1 MLKFPQQQR
10 GNSKDSTANNDN
22 KQAIGSENQDA
33 NLGVGGVHAVGVERV
48 EVRPRREAGAR
59 QSKLY
64 TKDDDRSTRERDR
77 KKTQRRKGAKIKC

>member
-22 KQAIGSENQDA
+22 KQARRCSHQDA

-48 EVRPRREAGAR
+48 EVRP
-59 QSKLY
+59 
-64 TKDDDRSTRERDR
+64 
-77 KKTQRRKGAKIKC
+77 